1 MLDKTLPINRWQLK
15 LLAILLVA
23 NSVYAVAWL
32 GSYKY
37 HNAVIELM
45 INVLI
50 IGIAF
55 VVSTS
60 RKLEERNNYKIIVI
74 YFVWMLL
81 QSFRGLLGCE
91 MYMDYRQLVDGTV
104 MLSLPILIFPFA
116 YPVIVQYILRRWL
129 FWGGLVF
136 LFFILWNVGPNCLY
150 LAPIS
155 LLACF
160 FFDLPKKWK
169 FAIGIIL
176 VVWLGAVMDRA
187 NLIRSLMMIFCALGV
202 KYRQL
207 VSDKMLRFAHHFF
220 YVIPLFLLLLGFLGN
235 FNLFQYLQEDNNG
248 KHTKQVVKSDG
259 SVQNVNIFGDT
270 RTFIYSEV
278 LESSIKHDY
287 VLWGR
292 SPARGNDD
300 YFFESLV
307 SDGKGH
313 ALRPNE
319 RHVNEVGFLNI
330 YTWIG
335 LVGIILYSCIFFK
348 ASFLAVSRSHN
359 VYMKFLG
366 VFVAF
371 RWALG
376 WIEDINLFFIQSII
390 LWMMIAMCMSDK
402 FRNMDDSEFRMWFLK
417 CLP

>member
-207 VSDKMLRFAHHFF
+207 VSDKMLRFAHHF
-220 YVIPLFLLLLGFLGN
+220 
-235 FNLFQYLQEDNNG
+235 
-248 KHTKQVVKSDG
+248 S
-259 SVQNVNIFGDT
+259 
-270 RTFIYSEV
+270 
-278 LESSIKHDY
+278 
-287 VLWGR
+287 
-292 SPARGNDD
+292 
-300 YFFESLV
+300 
-307 SDGKGH
+307 
-313 ALRPNE
+313 
-319 RHVNEVGFLNI
+319 
-330 YTWIG
+330 
-335 LVGIILYSCIFFK
+335 
-348 ASFLAVSRSHN
+348 
-359 VYMKFLG
+359 M
-366 VFVAF
+366 
-371 RWALG
+371 
-376 WIEDINLFFIQSII
+376 
-390 LWMMIAMCMSDK
+390 
-402 FRNMDDSEFRMWFLK
+402 
-417 CLP
+417 